1 MDKITQI
8 FIEAQNDT
16 DIIRG
21 ITELK
26 NDFNISDILICL
38 NVHNA
43 VFYYSTASNRESFSE
58 TKVSFDFKRI
68 SVRESDLT
76 YRIDSLLYDIKFNDD
91 TVLKQNTN
99 YVIIADK
106 HDEMFIVIHYKT
118 EEYGER
124 RSREVSEFMPVLKTA
139 LSKLYLTK
147 RLNFE
152 KDIEDKIES
161 VNRKLYTL
169 QQLASLLQST
179 LNLEKILEII
189 TKSISDSLGFS
200 VVLLSL
206 YDEKADV
213 MHRAAQHG
221 LNEKVFEKL
230 KRQKVAFSTL
240 KNLMQEQY
248 RISRSYYINHKEANN
263 VLNTNL
269 NSITYILPD
278 EKAEQ
283 YINWHPEDILII
295 PLYSKDS
302 HILGIITVDK
312 PENKFVNIGE
322 SVEILESFAQT
333 ASLAIEN
340 AKLFNK
346 MEQLIKNLERISDIS
361 AVLTSFV
368 NLTELLNHLVT
379 AIRENFNYYNVA
391 VLLFNSSKELEVKA
405 YSGFNEKYID
415 RIGEI
420 IKMGEGVVGWVAE
433 NGIPLHIKDTRT
445 DPRYVGRMDVP
456 FSEITT
462 PLKISGK
469 IIGVLNVEA
478 EGSNALDDNDF
489 RIISILSSH
498 LATAIDNTF
507 KYEETERISV
517 TDAMTGMYNYRFF
530 MNKLKE
536 EIERAKRLSIP
547 ISVIM
552 IDVDF
557 FKEINDTHGHI
568 VGDSIIKEL
577 AELLQNIIRKGDIV
591 TRYGGDEFFIILPG
605 AGKVF
610 THALSERVIKQV
622 KEYKF
627 VQNIKLTIS
636 LGIVTYPDD
645 ADNIESLLKWVDDAL
660 YDAKRKGRD
669 RIDG

>member
-8 FIEAQNDT
+8 FVEAQNDL

-21 ITELK
+21 LASLQEEYG
-26 NDFNISDILICL
+26 ISDILVCL
-38 NVHNA
+38 NVHNNI
-43 VFYYSTASNRESFSE
+43 FYYSTASNRSAFAE
-58 TKVSFDFKRI
+58 TKDTFDFKRI
-68 SVRESDLT
+68 SVRESEFV
-76 YRIDSLLYDIKFNDD
+76 YRIDSLLYDVKFNDD
-91 TVLKQNTN
+91 IVIKQNVN
-99 YVIIADK
+99 HVIITDR
-106 HDEMFIVIHYKT
+106 HEEMFLVIRYKN
-118 EEYGER
+118 EVYEER
-124 RSREVSEFMPVLKTA
+124 RNRQIFDLTPLIKTA
-139 LSKLYLTK
+139 VSKLYLTR
-147 RLNFE
+147 RLSVE
-152 KDIEDKIES
+152 KDIEDRIASINK
-161 VNRKLYTL
+161 KLYTL

-206 YDEKADV
+206 YDEKSDV
-213 MHRAAQHG
+213 MMRAAQHG

-240 KNLMQEQY
+240 SNLMQDQY
-248 RISRSYYINHKEANN
+248 RVSRSYYINHKDANS
-263 VLNTNL
+263 VLNTGI

-295 PLYSKDS
+295 PLYSKENR
-302 HILGIITVDK
+302 ILGIITVDK
-312 PENKFVNIGE
+312 PEDKYVNIGE

-346 MEQLIKNLERISDIS
+346 MDMLIKNLERVNDIS

-368 NLTELLNHLVT
+368 NLQELLNHLVT
-379 AIRENFNYYNVA
+379 AIREKFNYYNVA
-391 VLLFNSSKELEVKA
+391 VLLFNPSKELEVKA
-405 YSGFNEKYID
+405 YSGFSERYID

-420 IKMGEGVVGWVAE
+420 IKMGEGIVGWVAE
-433 NGIPLHIKDTRT
+433 NGIPLHIKDTRS
-445 DPRYVGRMDVP
+445 DPRYVGRLDVP
-456 FSEITT
+456 FSEIAI
-462 PLKISGK
+462 PLKVSDR

-478 EGSNALDDNDF
+478 EGTNALDDNDF
-489 RIISILSSH
+489 RIVSILSSH

-507 KYEETERISV
+507 KYEEKERIAV

-530 MNKLKE
+530 MNKLRE
-536 EIERAKRLSIP
+536 EIDRAKRLSIP

-552 IDVDF
+552 IDIDF
-557 FKEINDTHGHI
+557 FKEINDTYGHI

-577 AELLQNIIRKGDIV
+577 AELLQNITRKGDIV

-605 AGKVF
+605 AGKTF
-610 THALSERVIKQV
+610 THGLSERVIKQV
-622 KEYKF
+622 KEHKF

-645 ADNIESLLKWVDDAL
+645 ADNIEALLKWVDDAL

>member
-610 THALSERVIKQV
+610 THALSERVIKQD

>member
-1 MDKITQI
+1 MTQL
-8 FIEAQNDT
+8 FIEAQSDS
-16 DIIRG
+16 DIISG
-21 ITELK
+21 ISQIRE
-26 NDFNISDILICL
+26 DFGISDILVCL
-38 NVHNA
+38 NLYNNL
-43 VFYYSTASNRESFSE
+43 FYYSSILHHEVFSE
-58 TKVSFDFKRI
+58 TKDTFDFRRI
-68 SVRESDLT
+68 SVRESEFI
-76 YRIDSLLYDIKFNDD
+76 YRTDSLLYDIKLNDEI
-91 TVLKQNTN
+91 VLIQNTN
-99 YVIIADK
+99 YITITDK
-106 HDEMFIVIHYKT
+106 HDEIFMVIHYKNEIY
-118 EEYGER
+118 EERLNRMILEL
-124 RSREVSEFMPVLKTA
+124 VPVIKTA
-139 LSKLYLTK
+139 ISRLYLTK
-147 RLNFE
+147 KLSSE
-152 KDIEDKIES
+152 KSIEDKIALI
-161 VNRKLYTL
+161 NRKLYTL

-206 YDEKADV
+206 YDEKNDV

-240 KNLMQEQY
+240 KNLMQDHY
-248 RISRSYYINHKEANN
+248 RVSRSYYINHNDATRILNANIN
-263 VLNTNL
+263 D
-269 NSITYILPD
+269 ITYLLPD

-295 PLYSKDS
+295 PLYSKDNNV
-302 HILGIITVDK
+302 LGIITVDK
-312 PENKFVNIGE
+312 PEDKYVNIGE

-346 MEQLIKNLERISDIS
+346 MEQLIKNLERINDIS

-379 AIRENFNYYNVA
+379 AIREKFNYYNVA
-391 VLLFNSSKELEVKA
+391 VLLFNSDNELVVKA

-420 IKMGEGVVGWVAE
+420 IKMGEGIVGWVAE

-445 DPRYVGRMDVP
+445 DPRYIGRLDVP
-456 FSEITT
+456 FSEIAT
-462 PLKISGK
+462 PLKISNK
-469 IIGVLNVEA
+469 TIGVLNIET
-478 EGSNALDDNDF
+478 EGTNALDENDF

-507 KYEETERISV
+507 KYEDTERIAV

-530 MNKLKE
+530 MNRLRE

-547 ISVIM
+547 LSVIM
-552 IDVDF
+552 IDIDF
-557 FKEINDTHGHI
+557 FKEINDTYGHI
-568 VGDSIIKEL
+568 IGDRIIKEL
-577 AELLQNIIRKGDIV
+577 AELLQDIIRKGDIV

-605 AGKVF
+605 AGKSF
-610 THALSERVIKQV
+610 AHSLSERMIKHV
-622 KEYKF
+622 KDHKF
-627 VQNIKLTIS
+627 AQNIKLTIS
-636 LGIVTYPDD
+636 LGKVTYPDD

-660 YDAKRKGRD
+660 YNAKRKGRD
-669 RIDG
+669 QIDG